1 MARCSFF
8 SLDVSWFDDDWY
20 LDVPDKYKC
29 PMAFLDIVLNGMCM
43 RTYDIPTYKGA
54 KKSAQELEELKE
66 TIKLPELPK
75 RLKFRTISEIT
86 GWKKPKILFFIDKLN
101 EYQVINF
108 SVLEN
113 NQVLIT
119 HRKALKRLHETQ
131 KGYFRRLGISLDTFQ
146 TKHIRTSLP
155 KEKEII
161 NREESFQEDSPPV
174 VVNITKKS
182 KSDIEIEN
190 RERGLRAIGKSEK
203 HIQEEIRKMKLA
215 DDDVP
220 F

>member
-8 SLDVSWFDDDWY
+8 SLDVAWFDDDWY

-43 RTYDIPTYKGA
+43 RTYDIPTYKGV
-54 KKSAQELEELKE
+54 KKSAQELTELKE
-66 TIKLPELPK
+66 TIELPKLPK
-75 RLKFRTISEIT
+75 RLSLKSISEIT

-101 EYQVINF
+101 EYGVINF
-108 SVLEN
+108 SILEN

-131 KGYFRRLGISLDTFQ
+131 KTYFRRLGITLDTFQ
-146 TKHIRTSLP
+146 IEHIITSLP

-161 NREESFQEDSPPV
+161 NREESFKEDSPSV
-174 VVNITKKS
+174 VVDIPKKS

-203 HIQEEIRKMKLA
+203 YIQEEIRKMKLA
-215 DDDVP
+215 DGYVP

>member
-8 SLDVSWFDDDWY
+8 SLDVSWYEDDWY
-20 LDVPDKYKC
+20 LDLPDKYKC
-29 PMAFLDIVLNGMCM
+29 PVKFLDIVLNGMVM

-75 RLKFRTISEIT
+75 RLSFKSISEVT

-119 HRKALKRLHETQ
+119 HLKALSRLHETQ
-131 KGYFRRLGISLDTFQ
+131 KTYFRKLGISLDTLQ

-174 VVNITKKS
+174 VVDIPKKS
-182 KSDIEIEN
+182 KSDVAIDS
-190 RERGLRAIGKSEK
+190 RARTLRAIGKTENE
-203 HIQEEIRKMKLA
+203 IQEEIRKMKLP
-215 DDDVP
+215 DDDIP